1 MSVETWLSNSF
12 PSNFRKENREKKI
25 EKERKRMKKSKETEQ
40 RRSCDAMNWTQ
51 LLNVEPED
59 QYSCVFDSEDGR
71 EDSSKGANGRISTNQ
86 TYSKLMSTTPSQ
98 LKRVDFKVG
107 LKFATPEIQASD
119 LTDGAEYEVAKRGP
133 GLPGGTL

>member
-25 EKERKRMKKSKETEQ
+25 EKSKEKEQ

-59 QYSCVFDSEDGR
+59 QYSCVFDSEGGR
-71 EDSSKGANGRISTNQ
+71 EDSSKGRLVQ
-86 TYSKLMSTTPSQ
+86 TEEFRQIEHIPS
-98 LKRVDFKVG
+98 L
-107 LKFATPEIQASD
+107 
-119 LTDGAEYEVAKRGP
+119 
-133 GLPGGTL
+133 